1 MFDRDEP
8 LWDRTL
14 RRIRLIWP
22 LGDQAAL
29 KNSVNADLPES
40 DLQKLRERI
49 DVCLEGRGGEVSAR
63 TRAAELGETYL
74 VLNAAGRKR
83 FLDLLAKEYDVN
95 DQAVE
100 QAIASRSH
108 ASAPEQRPHQN
119 LILRNLLVPPRTQLL
134 RQFNGLQEG
143 VKFLVD
149 LRAELLPLAATDP
162 ALKSLDQDILGLLS
176 SWFDVGFLDLQR
188 ITWETPAALL
198 EKLIKYEAV
207 HAITSWQDLKN
218 RLRED
223 RRCFAYFHPRMP
235 QEPLIFVEVALV
247 NGIAANI
254 HDLLDETKSALPPH
268 QADCA
273 IFYSISN
280 CQAGLAGVGFG
291 NFLIKNVVKDLSAKL
306 PHLKIFS
313 TLSPIPGFLDYLR
326 KHPDELTFS
335 ERELKTLRP
344 LSGEIDVKDFFL
356 AALDNLKE
364 YLTEDTQSP
373 LKPILLRLCARY
385 LLSAKK
391 GRQAFDRVSHFHLS
405 NGAKIERI
413 NWAADL
419 SEKGIGQS
427 AGMMVNYLY
436 QLSQIEQNHEDY
448 TGSGEIA
455 VSPAVSKM
463 AKL

>member
-1 MFDRDEP
+1 MSERDEP
-8 LWDRTL
+8 LWDKTL

-22 LGDQAAL
+22 LGDQSGSQ
-29 KNSVNADLPES
+29 NYFDPDLPAR
-40 DLQKLRERI
+40 DQQKLREKI
-49 DVCLEGRGGEVSAR
+49 DACLEGRGGEVSAR

-74 VLNAAGRKR
+74 SLNAQGRKR
-83 FLDLLAKEYDVN
+83 FLELLAEEYDVDN
-95 DQAVE
+95 AAVE
-100 QAIASRSH
+100 AAINARLKVAETEGWRRTNH
-108 ASAPEQRPHQN
+108 T
-119 LILRNLLVPPRTQLL
+119 LRNLLTPPRTHLL
-134 RQFNGLQEG
+134 KQFNGLREG

-149 LRAELLPLAATDP
+149 LRAELLPLATSDP
-162 ALKSLDQDILGLLS
+162 ALKSLDQDILSLLS

-188 ITWETPAALL
+188 ITWDTPAVIL

-207 HAITSWQDLKN
+207 HEIRSWQDLKN

-223 RRCFAYFHPRMP
+223 RRCYAYFHPRMP
-235 QEPLIFVEVALV
+235 QEPLIFVEIALV

-254 HDLLDETKSALPPH
+254 HDLLDEGKTALPP
-268 QADCA
+268 QKADCA

-280 CQAGLAGVGFG
+280 CQTGLAGVGFG
-291 NFLIKNVVKDLSAKL
+291 NFLIKNVVKDLSVKL
-306 PHLKIFS
+306 PNLKTFS
-313 TLSPIPGFLDYLR
+313 TLSPIPGFLAYIR
-326 KHPDELTFS
+326 QHSDEVVLTEKEKKS
-335 ERELKTLRP
+335 LN
-344 LSGEIDVKDFFL
+344 EIAGVTDAKEFCL

-364 YLTEDTQSP
+364 HLAEGNTSP

-419 SEKGIGQS
+419 SEKGISQS

-436 QLSQIEQNHEDY
+436 HLSLIEKNHEAY
-448 TGSGEIA
+448 TGNSEIA
-455 VSPAVSKM
+455 ASSAVSKM
-463 AKL
+463 AKS

>member
-1 MFDRDEP
+1 MFERDEP

-22 LGDQAAL
+22 LGDQTSL
-29 KNSVNADLPES
+29 KDLVAVDLPDE
-40 DLQKLRERI
+40 DLKTLRERI
-49 DVCLEGRGGEVSAR
+49 DACLEGRGGEVSAR

-74 VLNAAGRKR
+74 VLSSDGRKR
-83 FLDLLAKEYDVN
+83 FLEILAHEYDIDN
-95 DQAVE
+95 EAVE
-100 QAIASRSH
+100 AAIIRRREETD
-108 ASAPEQRPHQN
+108 PERKRRMN
-119 LILRNLLVPPRTQLL
+119 LELRNLLVPPRTNLL

-188 ITWETPAALL
+188 ITWETPATLL

-207 HAITSWQDLKN
+207 HAIKSWQDLKN

-235 QEPLIFVEVALV
+235 HEPLIFVEVALV

-254 HDLLDETKSALPPH
+254 HDLLDETKPTLPPR

-280 CQAGLAGVGFG
+280 CQTGLAGVGFG

-306 PHLKIFS
+306 PNLKTFS
-313 TLSPIPGFLDYLR
+313 TLSPIPGFLPYLR
-326 KHPDELTFS
+326 QHPEELVFS
-335 ERELKTLRP
+335 EREMRILKEI
-344 LSGEIDVKDFFL
+344 SGELDEREYFL
-356 AALDNLKE
+356 SVINNLAE
-364 YLTEDTQSP
+364 HLPEDRQAP
-373 LKPILLRLCARY
+373 LQPILLRLCAWY

-419 SEKGIGQS
+419 SSKGIQQS
-427 AGMMVNYLY
+427 AGIMVNYLY
-436 QLSQIEQNHEDY
+436 QLANIEKCHENY

-455 VSPAVSKM
+455 VSSSVKKM
-463 AKL
+463 ARM

>member
-1 MFDRDEP
+1 MFERDEP

-22 LGDQAAL
+22 LGDQANL
-29 KNSVNADLPES
+29 KNSVGPDLPDG
-40 DLQKLRERI
+40 DLQKLRTRI
-49 DVCLEGRGGEVSAR
+49 NACLEGRGGEVSAR

-74 VLNAAGRKR
+74 VLNAQGRRR
-83 FLDLLAKEYDVN
+83 FLELLAQEYDV
-95 DQAVE
+95 DDE
-100 QAIASRSH
+100 AIETAISARRKDSSQEEKQQSNH
-108 ASAPEQRPHQN
+108 A
-119 LILRNLLVPPRTQLL
+119 LRHLLVPRRSQLL

-149 LRAELLPLAATDP
+149 LRAELLPLAATNP
-162 ALKSLDQDILGLLS
+162 LLRPLDQDILGLLS

-207 HAITSWQDLKN
+207 HAIKSWQDLKN

-235 QEPLIFVEVALV
+235 HEPLIFVEVALV

-254 HDLLDETKSALPPH
+254 HDLLDESKPNLEPR

-291 NFLIKNVVKDLSAKL
+291 NFLIKNVVKELSSKL
-306 PHLKIFS
+306 PNIKTFS
-313 TLSPIPGFLDYLR
+313 TLSPIPGFLAYLR
-326 KHPDELTFS
+326 QHPEEIHFN
-335 ERELKTLRP
+335 ERELKSFRELA
-344 LSGEIDVKDFFL
+344 GETD
-356 AALDNLKE
+356 
-364 YLTEDTQSP
+364 LTEYFLSAINNLGDHLTIEPPSP

-385 LLSAKK
+385 LLFAKK

-419 SEKGIGQS
+419 SERGINQS
-427 AGMMVNYLY
+427 AGIMVNYLY
-436 QLSQIEQNHEDY
+436 QLSHIEKNHENY
-448 TGSGEIA
+448 SGSGEIA
-455 VSPAVSKM
+455 VSTTVGKM
-463 AKL
+463 VK

>member
-1 MFDRDEP
+1 MFERDEP

-22 LGDQAAL
+22 LGDQASL
-29 KNSVNADLPES
+29 KNSVDSDLPEG

-49 DVCLEGRGGEVSAR
+49 NACLEGRGGEVSAR

-74 VLNAAGRKR
+74 VLNAKGRKR
-83 FLDLLAKEYDVN
+83 FLDLLAREYDVS
-95 DQAVE
+95 DEAIE
-100 QAIASRSH
+100 TAIAARANDSKQGDRRQWNQALRSL
-108 ASAPEQRPHQN
+108 
-119 LILRNLLVPPRTQLL
+119 LIAPRTQLL

-188 ITWETPAALL
+188 ITWETPASLL

-207 HAITSWQDLKN
+207 HAIRSWQDLKN

-223 RRCFAYFHPRMP
+223 RRCYAYFHPRMP

-247 NGIAANI
+247 NGIAENI
-254 HDLLDETKSALPPH
+254 HDLLDETKPALAPS

-291 NFLIKNVVKDLSAKL
+291 NFLIKNVVKDLSVKL
-306 PHLKIFS
+306 PNLKTFA

-326 KHPDELTFS
+326 NHPEEIDFT
-335 ERELKTLRP
+335 ERE
-344 LSGEIDVKDFFL
+344 VK
-356 AALDNLKE
+356 
-364 YLTEDTQSP
+364 
-373 LKPILLRLCARY
+373 KP
-385 LLSAKK
+385 
-391 GRQAFDRVSHFHLS
+391 Q
-405 NGAKIERI
+405 
-413 NWAADL
+413 
-419 SEKGIGQS
+419 
-427 AGMMVNYLY
+427 
-436 QLSQIEQNHEDY
+436 QN
-448 TGSGEIA
+448 SRRNRC
-455 VSPAVSKM
+455 
-463 AKL
+463 

>member
-1 MFDRDEP
+1 MLERDEP

-22 LGDQAAL
+22 LGDQTAL
-29 KNSVNADLPES
+29 KNSVNADLPDG

-49 DVCLEGRGGEVSAR
+49 DACLEGRGGEVSAR

-74 VLNAAGRKR
+74 VLNPQGRKR
-83 FLDLLAKEYDVN
+83 FLELLAREYDVN
-95 DQAVE
+95 NEAIEAAITTRFQGSE
-100 QAIASRSH
+100 QDSTRLMNH
-108 ASAPEQRPHQN
+108 A
-119 LILRNLLVPPRTQLL
+119 LRKLLVPPRTQLL

-149 LRAELLPLAATDP
+149 LRAELLPLTATDS
-162 ALKSLDQDILGLLS
+162 ALKSLDQDILGLLC

-207 HAITSWQDLKN
+207 HAIRSWQDLKN

-247 NGIAANI
+247 NGIADNI
-254 HDLLDETKSALPPH
+254 HDLLDESKPTLAPR

-306 PHLKIFS
+306 PNLKTFS
-313 TLSPIPGFLDYLR
+313 TLSPIPGFLSYLR
-326 KHPDELTFS
+326 MHPEEVVFS
-335 ERELKTLRP
+335 ERDLKALGKMA
-344 LSGEIDVKDFFL
+344 GETDAKEFFL
-356 AALDNLKE
+356 SAIGNLSE
-364 YLTEDTQSP
+364 YLTEEKSSP
-373 LKPILLRLCARY
+373 LKPILLQLCAKY
-385 LLSAKK
+385 LLLAKK

-419 SEKGIGQS
+419 SEKGIKQS
-427 AGMMVNYLY
+427 AGIMVNYLY
-436 QLSQIEQNHEDY
+436 QLSQIEKNHENY
-448 TGSGEIA
+448 TGNGDIA
-455 VSPAVSKM
+455 VSSAVSKM

>member
-1 MFDRDEP
+1 MLERDEP

-22 LGDQAAL
+22 LGDQATL
-29 KNSVNADLPES
+29 KDSVDPDLPDG
-40 DLQKLRERI
+40 DLQKLRARI
-49 DVCLEGRGGEVSAR
+49 NACLEGRGGEVSAR

-74 VLNAAGRKR
+74 VLNFQGRKR
-83 FLDLLAKEYDVN
+83 FLELLAREYDVN
-95 DQAVE
+95 NEAVE
-100 QAIASRSH
+100 AAIAARLQDSDQEVRRQMNH
-108 ASAPEQRPHQN
+108 A
-119 LILRNLLVPPRTQLL
+119 LRNLLVPPRTQLL

-149 LRAELLPLAATDP
+149 LRAELLPLAAGDP
-162 ALKSLDQDILGLLS
+162 ALKSLDQDILRLLA

-188 ITWETPAALL
+188 ITWETPATLL

-207 HAITSWQDLKN
+207 HAIKSWQDLKN

-254 HDLLDETKSALPPH
+254 HDLLDENKPTLQAH

-306 PHLKIFS
+306 PNIKTYS
-313 TLSPIPGFLDYLR
+313 TLSPIPGFLTYLR
-326 KHPDELTFS
+326 KHPEDVVFS
-335 ERELKTLRP
+335 ERELKTLKKMA
-344 LSGEIDVKDFFL
+344 GETDAHEFFL
-356 AALDNLKE
+356 AALDNLGE
-364 YLTEDTQSP
+364 HLTADSPSP
-373 LKPILLRLCARY
+373 LKVILLRLCARY
-385 LLSAKK
+385 LLLAKK
-391 GRQAFDRVSHFHLS
+391 GRQTFDRVSHFHLS

-436 QLSQIEQNHEDY
+436 QLSHIEKNHENY
-448 TGSGEIA
+448 TGGGDIA
-455 VSPAVSKM
+455 VSSAVNKM
-463 AKL
+463 AKP

>member
-22 LGDQAAL
+22 LGDQTTL
-29 KNSVNADLPES
+29 KNSVDPDLPDA
-40 DLQKLRERI
+40 DLQKLRARI
-49 DVCLEGRGGEVSAR
+49 DACLEGRGGEVSAR

-74 VLNAAGRKR
+74 VLNPHGRKR
-83 FLDLLAKEYDVN
+83 FLELLAREYDVN
-95 DQAVE
+95 NEAVE
-100 QAIASRSH
+100 AAIAARSPEPGQENRRQNNH
-108 ASAPEQRPHQN
+108 A
-119 LILRNLLVPPRTQLL
+119 LRNLLIPPRTQLL

-149 LRAELLPLAATDP
+149 LRAELLPLTAADS

-188 ITWETPAALL
+188 ITWETSATLL

-207 HAITSWQDLKN
+207 HAIRSWQDLKN

-254 HDLLDETKSALPPH
+254 HDLLDEGKPMLPPH

-306 PHLKIFS
+306 PNLKTFS
-313 TLSPIPGFLDYLR
+313 TLSPIPGFLAYLH
-326 KHPDELTFS
+326 KHPDEVIFS
-335 ERELKTLRP
+335 ERDLKALKEMA
-344 LSGEIDVKDFFL
+344 GETDVKEFFF
-356 AALDNLKE
+356 AALGDLKE
-364 YLTEDTQSP
+364 HLTKDAPSP
-373 LKPILLRLCARY
+373 LKPILLRLCAKF
-385 LLSAKK
+385 LLTAKK
-391 GRQAFDRVSHFHLS
+391 DQQAFDRVGHFHLS

-419 SEKGIGQS
+419 SAKGIGQS
-427 AGMMVNYLY
+427 AGIMVNYLY
-436 QLSQIEQNHEDY
+436 QLSHIEKNHESY
-448 TGSGEIA
+448 TESGDIA
-455 VSPAVSKM
+455 VSSVVSKM
-463 AKL
+463 ARQ

>member
-1 MFDRDEP
+1 MFERDEP

-29 KNSVNADLPES
+29 KNSVEANLPEG
-40 DLQKLRERI
+40 DLQKLRARI
-49 DVCLEGRGGEVSAR
+49 DACLEGRGGEVSAR

-74 VLNAAGRKR
+74 VLNTEGRRR
-83 FLDLLAKEYDVN
+83 FLEVLAREYDVN
-95 DQAVE
+95 NEAVE
-100 QAIASRSH
+100 TAIAARVQSSDQEARRQMNH
-108 ASAPEQRPHQN
+108 A
-119 LILRNLLVPPRTQLL
+119 LRNLLVPPRTQLL

-149 LRAELLPLAATDP
+149 LRAELLPLTAADP
-162 ALKSLDQDILGLLS
+162 ALKSLDQDILGLLC

-188 ITWETPAALL
+188 ITWETSATLL

-207 HAITSWQDLKN
+207 HAIKSWQDLKN

-235 QEPLIFVEVALV
+235 HEPLIFVEVALV

-254 HDLLDETKSALPPH
+254 HDLLDESKPTLLPS
-268 QADCA
+268 QANCA

-306 PHLKIFS
+306 PNLKTFS
-313 TLSPIPGFLDYLR
+313 TLSPIPGFLAYLR
-326 KHPDELTFS
+326 KHPEEVVFS
-335 ERELKTLRP
+335 ERELKP
-344 LSGEIDVKDFFL
+344 LKEMAGEADVQEFFL
-356 AALDNLKE
+356 STLNNLQE
-364 YLTEDTQSP
+364 YLAGENPSP
-373 LKPILLRLCARY
+373 LKPILQRLCAKY

-391 GRQAFDRVSHFHLS
+391 GRQAYDRVSHFHLS

-419 SEKGIGQS
+419 SEKGFGQS

-436 QLSQIEQNHEDY
+436 QLSDIEKNHENY
-448 TGSGEIA
+448 TGGGKIA
-455 VSPAVSKM
+455 VSSAVSKM
-463 AKL
+463 ARL

>member
-1 MFDRDEP
+1 MFERDEP

-22 LGDQAAL
+22 LGDQTSL
-29 KNSVNADLPES
+29 KNSVDANLPKD

-49 DVCLEGRGGEVSAR
+49 DACLERRGGEVSAR

-74 VLNAAGRKR
+74 VLNSKGRKR
-83 FLDLLAKEYDVN
+83 FLELLAREYDVN
-95 DQAVE
+95 NEAVE
-100 QAIASRSH
+100 TAIATRSQFLDQ
-108 ASAPEQRPHQN
+108 EN
-119 LILRNLLVPPRTQLL
+119 LRQMNLELRNLLVPPRTKLL

-149 LRAELLPLAATDP
+149 LRSELLPLTSEDP
-162 ALKSLDQDILGLLS
+162 SLKSLDQDILGLLS

-188 ITWETPAALL
+188 ITWETPAAVL

-207 HAITSWQDLKN
+207 HAIKSWQDLKN

-223 RRCFAYFHPRMP
+223 RRLFAYFHPRMP

-254 HDLLDETKSALPPH
+254 HDLLDETKPTLPPR

-280 CQAGLAGVGFG
+280 CQTGLSGVGFG
-291 NFLIKNVVKDLSAKL
+291 NFLIKNVVKNLSAKL
-306 PHLKIFS
+306 PNLKTFS
-313 TLSPIPGFLDYLR
+313 TLSPIPGFLAYLR
-326 KHPDELTFS
+326 NHPNEVDFS
-335 ERELKTLRP
+335 KRELKSLKD
-344 LSGEIDVKDFFL
+344 LSGEVDQKEFYLTAI
-356 AALDNLKE
+356 DNLRE
-364 YLTEDTQSP
+364 YLIDEKPSP
-373 LKPILLRLCARY
+373 LQPILLRHCARY
-385 LLSAKK
+385 LLTAKK
-391 GRQAFDRVSHFHLS
+391 GDQAFDRVSHFHLS

-427 AGMMVNYLY
+427 AGIMVNYLY
-436 QLSQIEQNHEDY
+436 QLPHIEKNHENY
-448 TGSGEIA
+448 TGNGDIA
-455 VSPAVSKM
+455 VSSAVSKI
-463 AKL
+463 ARL

>member
-1 MFDRDEP
+1 MFERDEP

-29 KNSVNADLPES
+29 KNSVNADLPDG
-40 DLQKLRERI
+40 DLQKLRDRI
-49 DVCLEGRGGEVSAR
+49 DACLEGRGGEVSAR

-74 VLNAAGRKR
+74 VLNSQGRKR
-83 FLDLLAKEYDVN
+83 FLELLAREYDVN
-95 DQAVE
+95 NEAVE
-100 QAIASRSH
+100 TAITARLQGTEQDSIRLMNH
-108 ASAPEQRPHQN
+108 A
-119 LILRNLLVPPRTQLL
+119 LFKLLVPPRTQLL

-149 LRAELLPLAATDP
+149 LRAELLPLTATSP
-162 ALKSLDQDILGLLS
+162 ALKSLDQDIFSLLC

-207 HAITSWQDLKN
+207 HAIRSWQDLKN

-254 HDLLDETKSALPPH
+254 HDLLDESKPTLAPR

-306 PHLKIFS
+306 PNLKTFS
-313 TLSPIPGFLDYLR
+313 TLSPIPGFLSYLH
-326 KHPDELTFS
+326 KHPEEVAFS
-335 ERELKTLRP
+335 ERELKTLEAMA
-344 LSGEIDVKDFFL
+344 GEIDTKDFFL
-356 AALDNLKE
+356 SVIDNLQE
-364 YLTEDTQSP
+364 HLTEEKSSP
-373 LKPILLRLCARY
+373 LKPILLRLCAKY

-419 SEKGIGQS
+419 SEKGMKQS
-427 AGMMVNYLY
+427 AGIMVNYLY
-436 QLSQIEQNHEDY
+436 QLSQIEKNHENY
-448 TGSGEIA
+448 TGNGDIA
-455 VSPAVSKM
+455 VSSAVSKM

>member
-1 MFDRDEP
+1 MFERDEP

-22 LGDQAAL
+22 LGEQAAL
-29 KNSVNADLPES
+29 KNSVGTDLPEG
-40 DLQKLRERI
+40 DKQKLRERI
-49 DVCLEGRGGEVSAR
+49 DACLEGRGGEVSAR

-74 VLNAAGRKR
+74 VLNAQGRRR
-83 FLDLLAKEYDVN
+83 FLELLAREYDIEN
-95 DQAVE
+95 EAIE
-100 QAIASRSH
+100 AAIAERLQSSDQEDRRQKNH
-108 ASAPEQRPHQN
+108 A
-119 LILRNLLVPPRTQLL
+119 LRKLLVPPRTQLL

-149 LRAELLPLAATDP
+149 LRAELLPLATTDP
-162 ALKSLDQDILGLLS
+162 ALKSLDQDILSLLA

-188 ITWETPAALL
+188 ITWETPATLL

-207 HAITSWQDLKN
+207 HAIRSWQDLKN

-223 RRCFAYFHPRMP
+223 RRCYAYFHPRMP

-254 HDLLDETKSALPPH
+254 HDLLDESNQTLPPH

-306 PHLKIFS
+306 PNIKTFS
-313 TLSPIPGFLDYLR
+313 TLSPIPGFLAYLR
-326 KHPDELTFS
+326 KHPEEVVFS
-335 ERELKTLRP
+335 ERELK
-344 LSGEIDVKDFFL
+344 S
-356 AALDNLKE
+356 LKE
-364 YLTEDTQSP
+364 ITGESDEKEFFFVAIDNIKQHLIEESQSP

-413 NWAADL
+413 NWLADL
-419 SEKGIGQS
+419 SEKGVGQS

-436 QLSQIEQNHEDY
+436 QLSHIEKNHENY
-448 TGSGEIA
+448 TGSGHIA
-455 VSPAVSKM
+455 ASSAVSKM
-463 AKL
+463 ARL

>member
-1 MFDRDEP
+1 MFERDEP

-22 LGDQAAL
+22 LGDQASL
-29 KNSVNADLPES
+29 KNSVDSDLPEG

-49 DVCLEGRGGEVSAR
+49 NACLEGRGGEVSAR

-74 VLNAAGRKR
+74 VLNAKGRKR
-83 FLDLLAKEYDVN
+83 FLDLLAREYDVS
-95 DQAVE
+95 DEAIE
-100 QAIASRSH
+100 TAIAARANDSKQGDRRQWNQALRSL
-108 ASAPEQRPHQN
+108 
-119 LILRNLLVPPRTQLL
+119 LIAPRTQLL

-188 ITWETPAALL
+188 ITWETPASLL

-207 HAITSWQDLKN
+207 HAIRSWQDLKN

-223 RRCFAYFHPRMP
+223 RRCYAYFHPRMP

-247 NGIAANI
+247 NGIAENI
-254 HDLLDETKSALPPH
+254 HDLLDETKPASAPS

-291 NFLIKNVVKDLSAKL
+291 NFLIKNVVKDLSVKL
-306 PHLKIFS
+306 PNLKTFA

-326 KHPDELTFS
+326 NHPEEIDFT
-335 ERELKTLRP
+335 ERE
-344 LSGEIDVKDFFL
+344 VKNLNKIAEETDARIFFL
-356 AALDNLKE
+356 AALSDPKE
-364 YLTEDTQSP
+364 CLREEFHST

-385 LLSAKK
+385 LLFAKK

-405 NGAKIERI
+405 NGAKIEQI

-436 QLSQIEQNHEDY
+436 QLSQIEKNHENY
-448 TGSGEIA
+448 TGGGAIA
-455 VSPAVSKM
+455 VSSTVNKI
-463 AKL
+463 AKI

>member
-1 MFDRDEP
+1 D
-8 LWDRTL
+8 L
-14 RRIRLIWP
+14 R
-22 LGDQAAL
+22 Q
-29 KNSVNADLPES
+29 KNHE
-40 DLQKLRERI
+40 
-49 DVCLEGRGGEVSAR
+49 
-63 TRAAELGETYL
+63 
-74 VLNAAGRKR
+74 
-83 FLDLLAKEYDVN
+83 
-95 DQAVE
+95 
-100 QAIASRSH
+100 
-108 ASAPEQRPHQN
+108 
-119 LILRNLLVPPRTQLL
+119 LRNLLVPPRTQLL

-149 LRAELLPLAATDP
+149 LRAELLPLTTTNP
-162 ALKSLDQDILGLLS
+162 ALKSLDQDILGLLC

-188 ITWETPAALL
+188 ITWETAATIL

-207 HAITSWQDLKN
+207 HAIKSWQDLKN

-254 HDLLDETKSALPPH
+254 HDLLEENNKTLPPH
-268 QADCA
+268 EADCA

-306 PHLKIFS
+306 PNLKTFS
-313 TLSPIPGFLDYLR
+313 TLSPIPGFLPYLH
-326 KHPDELTFS
+326 KNPEDAAFLEK
-335 ERELKTLRP
+335 ELKTIKEMA
-344 LSGEIDVKDFFL
+344 GETDANEFFF
-356 AALDNLKE
+356 AAINNIKE
-364 YLTEDTQSP
+364 WLTEENSSP
-373 LKPILLRLCARY
+373 LQPILLRLCAKY
-385 LLSAKK
+385 LLTAKK

-419 SEKGIGQS
+419 SEKGVKQS
-427 AGMMVNYLY
+427 AGMMVNYIY
-436 QLSQIEQNHEDY
+436 QLSHIEKNHENY

-455 VSPAVSKM
+455 VSSAVNKM
-463 AKL
+463 ARL

>member
-1 MFDRDEP
+1 MFERDEP

-22 LGDQAAL
+22 LGDQTSL
-29 KNSVNADLPES
+29 KDLVSVDLPAE
-40 DLQKLRERI
+40 DLKKLRERV
-49 DVCLEGRGGEVSAR
+49 DACLEGRGGEVSAR

-74 VLNAAGRKR
+74 VLNSDGRKR
-83 FLDLLAKEYDVN
+83 FLELLAHEYDIDN
-95 DQAVE
+95 EAVE
-100 QAIASRSH
+100 AAIARRSEE
-108 ASAPEQRPHQN
+108 SDPERKRRMN
-119 LILRNLLVPPRTQLL
+119 LELRNLLVPPRTNLL

-149 LRAELLPLAATDP
+149 LRAELLPLALTDP

-188 ITWETPAALL
+188 ITWETPATLL

-207 HAITSWQDLKN
+207 HAIKSWQDLKN

-235 QEPLIFVEVALV
+235 LEPLIFVEVALV

-254 HDLLDETKSALPPH
+254 HDLLDETKPTLLPR

-291 NFLIKNVVKDLSAKL
+291 NFLIKNVVKDLSTKL
-306 PHLKIFS
+306 PNLKTFS
-313 TLSPIPGFLDYLR
+313 TLSPIPGFLPYLR
-326 KHPDELTFS
+326 QHPEELVFS
-335 ERELKTLRP
+335 EREIRL
-344 LSGEIDVKDFFL
+344 
-356 AALDNLKE
+356 LKE
-364 YLTEDTQSP
+364 MAGDCDEREYFFSAINNLQEHLPEGRPAP
-373 LKPILLRLCARY
+373 LQPILLRLCAQY

-419 SEKGIGQS
+419 SAKGIQQS
-427 AGMMVNYLY
+427 AGIMVNYLY
-436 QLSQIEQNHEDY
+436 QLANIEKYHENY

-455 VSPAVSKM
+455 VSSSVNKM
-463 AKL
+463 ARM

>member
-1 MFDRDEP
+1 MLERDEP

-29 KNSVNADLPES
+29 KNSVDSDLPEG

-49 DVCLEGRGGEVSAR
+49 DACLEGRGGEVSAR

-74 VLNAAGRKR
+74 VLNSKGRKR
-83 FLDLLAKEYDVN
+83 FLDLLAREYDVN

-100 QAIASRSH
+100 DAIAARLEDVNQKDRRQWNQALRS
-108 ASAPEQRPHQN
+108 
-119 LILRNLLVPPRTQLL
+119 LLVPPRTQLL

-149 LRAELLPLAATDP
+149 LRAELLPLTATDP

-188 ITWETPAALL
+188 ITWQTPAALL

-207 HAITSWQDLKN
+207 HAIRSWQDLKN

-223 RRCFAYFHPRMP
+223 RRCYAYFHPRMP

-247 NGIAANI
+247 NGIAKNI
-254 HDLLDETKSALPPH
+254 HDLLDESKPTLSPG

-306 PHLKIFS
+306 PNIKTFS

-326 KHPDELTFS
+326 IHPEEVNFT
-335 ERELKTLRP
+335 EHELKNLNKMA
-344 LSGEIDVKDFFL
+344 GENDAKVFFL
-356 AALDNLKE
+356 ATLSNLKE
-364 YLTEDTQSP
+364 YLEEEKQPT
-373 LKPILLRLCARY
+373 LKPILLRLCSRY
-385 LLSAKK
+385 LLFAKK
-391 GRQAFDRVSHFHLS
+391 GRQAYDRVSHFHLS
-405 NGAKIERI
+405 NGAKIEQI

-436 QLSQIEQNHEDY
+436 QLSHIEKNHENY
-448 TGSGEIA
+448 TGGGAIA
-455 VSPAVSKM
+455 VSSVVNKM
-463 AKL
+463 AKI

>member
-22 LGDQAAL
+22 LGDQATL
-29 KNSVNADLPES
+29 KNSVEADLPDG
-40 DLQKLRERI
+40 DLQKLRARI
-49 DVCLEGRGGEVSAR
+49 DACLEGRGGEVSAR

-74 VLNAAGRKR
+74 VLNSEGRKR
-83 FLDLLAKEYDVN
+83 FLELLAREYDVDN
-95 DQAVE
+95 EAVE
-100 QAIASRSH
+100 TAIAARLQNSDPEDKRQKNH
-108 ASAPEQRPHQN
+108 A
-119 LILRNLLVPPRTQLL
+119 LRNLFISPRTQLL

-149 LRAELLPLAATDP
+149 LRAELLPLTAGDP

-207 HAITSWQDLKN
+207 HAIRSWQDLKN

-254 HDLLDETKSALPPH
+254 HDLLDESKPTLAPR

-306 PHLKIFS
+306 PNLKTFS
-313 TLSPIPGFLDYLR
+313 TLSPIPGFLAYFR
-326 KHPDELTFS
+326 NHPEEVVFS
-335 ERELKTLRP
+335 ERELKALKKMA
-344 LSGEIDVKDFFL
+344 GETDAKEFFL
-356 AALDNLKE
+356 AALDNLGEHLK
-364 YLTEDTQSP
+364 EDTPSP

-436 QLSQIEQNHEDY
+436 QLSHIEKHHESY
-448 TGSGEIA
+448 TESGDIA
-455 VSPAVSKM
+455 VSSAVSKM
-463 AKL
+463 ARL

>member
-1 MFDRDEP
+1 MLERDEP

-22 LGDQAAL
+22 LGDQATL
-29 KNSVNADLPES
+29 KNSVDANLPDG
-40 DLQKLRERI
+40 DLQKLRARI
-49 DVCLEGRGGEVSAR
+49 DACLEGRGGEVSAR

-74 VLNAAGRKR
+74 VLNPQGRKR
-83 FLDLLAKEYDVN
+83 FLELLAREYDVN
-95 DQAVE
+95 NEAVE
-100 QAIASRSH
+100 AAIAARSQDSDQEDRRQKNH
-108 ASAPEQRPHQN
+108 A
-119 LILRNLLVPPRTQLL
+119 LRNLLIPPRTQLL

-149 LRAELLPLAATDP
+149 LRAELLPLTAADS

-188 ITWETPAALL
+188 ITWETSATLL

-207 HAITSWQDLKN
+207 HAIRSWQDLKN

-247 NGIAANI
+247 YGIAANI
-254 HDLLDETKSALPPH
+254 HDLLDESKPSLPPH

-306 PHLKIFS
+306 PNLKTFS
-313 TLSPIPGFLDYLR
+313 TLSPIPGFLTYLR
-326 KHPDELTFS
+326 KHPEEIIFS
-335 ERELKTLRP
+335 ERQLKTLKEMA
-344 LSGEIDVKDFFL
+344 GDTDVKEFFL
-356 AALDNLKE
+356 AALGDLKE
-364 YLTEDTQSP
+364 HLTKESP
-373 LKPILLRLCARY
+373 SALKPILMRLCAKY

-391 GRQAFDRVSHFHLS
+391 DRQAFDRVSHFHLS

-436 QLSQIEQNHEDY
+436 QLSHIEKNHESY
-448 TGSGEIA
+448 TGSGDIA
-455 VSPAVSKM
+455 VSSAVSKIARM
-463 AKL
+463 